1 MAATD
6 RGAATKRSASA
17 AGLDEDEEG
26 ATCPLCMEKWNV
38 NKSKKFWSC
47 CMNEICVSCADEIG
61 SGNCPFCRT
70 PRYLSNEEKLASIRW
85 NAANGNPT
93 AILQLG
99 SCYARGEHGLKKDSL
114 VAAAFYVQAVELGD
128 VTAMYNLGCLYKHGN
143 GVKLDKKKAVK
154 YWRTAADRGHAG
166 AQFNLGLCFQNG
178 DGVPQDDAE
187 AFRFFKLSAD
197 QGLTK
202 AEHNMGAMYANG
214 QGVAQDTAEATDWYG
229 RAAAKGFMKAIE
241 ALIKLAP
248 LLAAERDYARSGRD
262 AARTERNAA
271 RAERNAARTERDA
284 ARAERDA
291 ALAERDAALTKLR
304 YISPS

>member
-6 RGAATKRSASA
+6 RGAASKRSASA

-38 NKSKKFWSC
+38 NTSKKFWSC

-128 VTAMYNLGCLYKHGN
+128 VTAMFGLGLLYATGD

-154 YWRTAADRGHAG
+154 YYRMAADRGHAR
-166 AQFNLGLCFQNG
+166 AQFNLGCCFRDG
-178 DGVPQDDAE
+178 DGVAQDYAE
-187 AFRFFKLSAD
+187 AVRFYKLAAD
-197 QGLTK
+197 QGLSD
-202 AEHNMGAMYANG
+202 AECGLGTMYATG
-214 QGVAQDTAEATDWYG
+214 RGVARDVAEANRWLE
-229 RAAAKGFMKAIE
+229 RAAAKGCEPAKDGLAQLR
-241 ALIKLAP
+241 AL
-248 LLAAERDYARSGRD
+248 GF
-262 AARTERNAA
+262 
-271 RAERNAARTERDA
+271 
-284 ARAERDA
+284 
-291 ALAERDAALTKLR
+291 
-304 YISPS
+304 

>member
-93 AILQLG
+93 AILRLG

-128 VTAMYNLGCLYKHGN
+128 VTAMFGLGLLYATGD
-143 GVKLDKKKAVK
+143 GVKLDKKKAAK
-154 YWRTAADRGHAG
+154 YFRMAADRGHAG
-166 AQFNLGLCFQNG
+166 AQFNLGNSFFKGNG
-178 DGVPQDDAE
+178 VAQDDAE
-187 AFRFFKLSAD
+187 AVRFYKLAAD
-197 QGLTK
+197 QGLTE
-202 AEHNMGAMYANG
+202 AEHNLGCMYKDG
-214 QGVAQDTAEATDWYG
+214 HGVARDTAEAIRLFA
-229 RAAAKGFMKAIE
+229 RAAAKGDEQSKTS
-241 ALIKLAP
+241 LA
-248 LLAAERDYARSGRD
+248 R
-262 AARTERNAA
+262 
-271 RAERNAARTERDA
+271 
-284 ARAERDA
+284 
-291 ALAERDAALTKLR
+291 LR
-304 YISPS
+304 KQLES